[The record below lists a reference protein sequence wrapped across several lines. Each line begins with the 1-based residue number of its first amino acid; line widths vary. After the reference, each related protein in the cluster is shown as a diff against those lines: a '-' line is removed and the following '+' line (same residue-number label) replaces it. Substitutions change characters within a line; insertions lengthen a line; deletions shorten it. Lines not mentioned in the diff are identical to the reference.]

1 MLTPEIIIITIN
13 FIILLILYGVVCPA
27 YFGFD
32 FKKLVIYDSVASGVS
47 VVVAGKLY
55 WNTGVEFNVLLG
67 SVNWFWFSVLAY
79 LLLEIPFYLRYSGK
93 NQVQSTQKNDH

>member
-27 YFGFD
+27 YCGFD

-67 SVNWFWFSVLAY
+67 SVNWFWFTELVY
-79 LLLEIPFYLRYSGK
+79 LIIALPFYLRYTRKHQILSILK
-93 NQVQSTQKNDH
+93 DDH